1 LKKAVQRKVLWRL
14 VGAGSA
20 LIAGQVIKYGM
31 QKGYKVARG
40 ASPPT
45 TPWRKGTGLR
55 SALMWTAVSAVAIS
69 LGEVLAEQA
78 AGAGWKRV
86 TGKQPPK

>member
-1 LKKAVQRKVLWRL
+1 MWRI

-20 LIAGQVIKYGM
+20 LLAGQLIKYGM
-31 QKGYKVARG
+31 ERGYKAARG
-40 ASPPT
+40 SSPPKR
-45 TPWRKGTGLR
+45 PWRKGTGLH
-55 SALMWTAVSAVAIS
+55 SALVWTAVSAIAIS
-69 LGEVLAEQA
+69 LSELFAEQA